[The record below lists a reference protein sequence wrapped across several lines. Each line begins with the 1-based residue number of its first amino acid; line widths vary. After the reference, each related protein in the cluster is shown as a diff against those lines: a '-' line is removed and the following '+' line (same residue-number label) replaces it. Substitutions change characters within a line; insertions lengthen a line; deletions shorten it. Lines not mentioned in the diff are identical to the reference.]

1 MDIFWN
7 HTLIRLA
14 NLNVAL
20 FRSFIPFRTRRFI
33 MQMAVHYFFN
43 TDFRFTFLI
52 KFKFNFINWHES
64 VEYSTELAINLNAE
78 FN

>member
-1 MDIFWN
+1 M
-7 HTLIRLA
+7 
-14 NLNVAL
+14 
-20 FRSFIPFRTRRFI
+20 PFKTRRFI

-43 TDFRFTFLI
+43 TDFRLTFPI

-78 FN
+78 FNWFKCHILLQLIWQFD